1 MYFWC
6 GVSAVAGALR
16 RRVWIDQVYFQW
28 HPNLYIILV
37 APPGIVSKS
46 TTADT
51 AMSLLREVP
60 GIRFGPSVV
69 TWQALV
75 TGFAEA
81 AETFTV
87 GDKQY
92 IQSSMTINSS
102 EFGNLLDPRN
112 KELVDMLVHLWD
124 GKPFTKATK
133 TSGTDEVVN
142 PWINIIAATTPDWI
156 AGSFPEYMVGGGFTS
171 RCIFVFADSKAK
183 YVPYPALAVPKGL
196 DKLKADLVHDLE
208 YIAVNLAGEY
218 RLTDDAIKWGSE
230 WYERHYTVD
239 AKTLDPSRF
248 GGYIARKQTQAHKIA
263 MILAAAVRDELFITK
278 DDLQTAVE
286 MLTDLEPDMHHVF
299 DKIGMTQEAVH
310 SDRLTQLICKRGR
323 IGYAEVYTWMK
334 RYFPQKTAIEDVILA
349 GIAAGQYHMDSAGPT
364 GPHWLVAGPKFH
376 KVAAPVLPIKGDAT
390 TG

>member
-28 HPNLYIILV
+28 HPNLYVILV

-60 GIRFGPSVV
+60 GVQFGPSVV

-75 TGFAEA
+75 TGFAAA
-81 AETFTV
+81 AETFQIGQTT
-87 GDKQY
+87 Y
-92 IQSSMTINSS
+92 TMSPMTINSS

-133 TSGTDEVVN
+133 MSGNDEVIN

-171 RCIFVFADSKAK
+171 RCLFVFADTKAK
-183 YVPYPALAVPKGL
+183 YVPYPALAVPTNLG
-196 DKLKADLVHDLE
+196 KLKADLVHDLE
-208 YIAVNLAGEY
+208 HIAVNLAGEY
-218 RLTDDAIKWGSE
+218 HLTDEAISWGSK
-230 WYERHYTVD
+230 WYEQHYKVD
-239 AKTLDPSRF
+239 AKTMDPSRF
-248 GGYIARKQTQAHKIA
+248 GGYIARKQTQAHKVA
-263 MILAAAVRDELFITK
+263 MVLAAATRDELTITK

-286 MLTDLEPDMHHVF
+286 MLTDLEPDMARVF
-299 DKIGMTQEAVH
+299 EKIGMTTEAVQ
-310 SDRLTQLICKRGR
+310 SDRLTQLIMKRGR
-323 IGYAEVYTWMK
+323 VNYAEVYQWMK
-334 RYFPQKTAIEDVILA
+334 RYFPHKTAIEDVI
-349 GIAAGQYHMDSAGPT
+349 AAGVAASQYHFDSEGPV
-364 GPHWLVAGPKFH
+364 GPHWLVAGPKH
-376 KVAAPVLPIKGDAT
+376 VQSVAQVVPIARGRN
-390 TG
+390 